1 MCGRRSGRSRSPSAR
16 TTRDEILALKIFVA
30 VTAPLCWSTDLL
42 QSDEEL
48 SQFNFRPDSER
59 TKAPNAFWAD
69 EGRRYLH
76 LARFRKDVLQV
87 LCTEAAV
94 ERSFAV
100 EGELWNKKRNRLSEG
115 NVDDA
120 IFISMNYRRL
130 RLKLKEDLPT
140 RTARKIEID
149 RDEWQR
155 LVESL
160 KEESPRTPRAKRNI
174 ANPNLIVRGSSI
186 EVKFTFKEGRQ
197 SVDKWCPGIVVE
209 VIANKKLE
217 FKVCWDGFEGAAKI
231 SEFRPLTSD
240 TEWRFA
246 GK

>member
-1 MCGRRSGRSRSPSAR
+1 MTFETMSALS
-16 TTRDEILALKIFVA
+16 TTVKQYFRAIAYEDLKAA
-30 VTAPLCWSTDLL
+30 VV
-42 QSDEEL
+42 DEEL
-48 SQFNFRPDSER
+48 SQFNFRPSER

-100 EGELWNKKRNRLSEG
+100 GGGLWNKKRNRLSEG

-130 RLKLKEDLPT
+130 RLMLKEDLPT

-149 RDEWQR
+149 RDERQR

-160 KEESPRTPRAKRNI
+160 KEESPRTPRAKPQHRQPQPHR
-174 ANPNLIVRGSSI
+174 ARFVDRG
-186 EVKFTFKEGRQ
+186 EVHIQGRKAVSGQVVSRHRRRSDRQQEVGVQ
-197 SVDKWCPGIVVE
+197 SVLGR
-209 VIANKKLE
+209 
-217 FKVCWDGFEGAAKI
+217 FRRAAKI
-231 SEFRPLTSD
+231 SEFRPLKSD
-240 TEWRFA
+240 T
-246 GK
+246 